1 MIRTLYIVLFLFLS
15 DLMLVQN
22 RLEAAQSDD
31 YQDGMVMIDEGNWES
46 ALNLWIETR
55 DSLSAIGEADFRI
68 ARKFIEVAT
77 QKERADL
84 YSLASEFYM
93 WGLQAQDVNSLHDE
107 VLEEIRMM
115 EPIIPESLFRDWN
128 AMIQNRDDKIFAEI
142 RGFWVLN
149 DPVPDTPINERL
161 IEHWERIAYAR
172 SNFTTNDRTV
182 YGSDERGLI
191 YVKMGEPEKIESG
204 NFMLNNS
211 RIQFFAR
218 EIIRQQQNEV
228 DSFGQDQYS
237 AGGGGGVQEMAM
249 ESYYMNNIA
258 KTITDRVLS
267 QRISSKYEVWVYSG
281 GLMNIPENLIFIFG
295 EDASTG
301 SFGLVRSPEDFI
313 PIGAYRPLQVRGSN
327 FRFNSGPI
335 LQLSIYDDLK
345 KVDDKFL
352 DIFNDISDRMMS
364 DESIISESAT
374 SYLMV
379 KYADELEAMRNAAPI
394 QYSIYDR
401 NLVDFQLSAKRFLFY
416 DENEQP
422 YYLLVAF
429 SEPHE
434 AILIDNARFTD
445 NFENLDPR
453 YFLKHTLTV
462 YDSSWN
468 VRQRLQDFPEVSFE
482 REDVMDTLLPSNSL
496 FRVPAYDDDTKVHLS
511 ASVFNETL
519 SERGYSNRPQAFI
532 VPDYIVGSGF
542 VEIQFDNA
550 DENFSYEPIGGEFAA
565 SDLVLGYRSDFD
577 LDEDLFVPFYIPPDN
592 VLSKSVDLYFLIETY
607 NIPYSSGGFYEFNLE
622 YQVSPNDERSTLS
635 RLFRRSLTSEQQI
648 NLTFESE
655 RPTSKNVISVD
666 ISDYMSGKYTLRII
680 ISDPANEKQII
691 READFEIVD

>member
-1 MIRTLYIVLFLFLS
+1 MI
-15 DLMLVQN
+15 
-22 RLEAAQSDD
+22 E
-31 YQDGMVMIDEGNWES
+31 EGNWQN

-55 DSLSAIGEADFRI
+55 DSLSAIGETDFRI

-77 QKERADL
+77 QNQRTDL
-84 YSLASEFYM
+84 YPLASEFYM
-93 WGLQAQDVNSLHDE
+93 WGLQVQDIDRVYDE
-107 VLEEIRMM
+107 LMEEIRMM
-115 EPIIPESLFRDWN
+115 EPIIPESLFRDWRS
-128 AMIQNRDDKIFAEI
+128 MIQNRDDQIFADI
-142 RGFWVLN
+142 RGYWVLN

-161 IEHWERIAYAR
+161 IEHWERIAYVR
-172 SNFTTNDRTV
+172 LNYTNNRRTV

-204 NFMLNNS
+204 NFTLNNS

-218 EIIRQQQNEV
+218 EILRQQQYEV

-237 AGGGGGVQEMAM
+237 GGGGGGVEDMAM
-249 ESYYMNNIA
+249 ESYYMNNLA
-258 KTITDRVLS
+258 KAVTDRVLS
-267 QRISSKYEVWVYSG
+267 QRISSKYEVWIYSG
-281 GLMNIPENLIFIFG
+281 GLMSIPENLIFIFG
-295 EDASTG
+295 EDAATG

-313 PIGAYRPLQVRGSN
+313 PTGAYRPLQVRGSN

-364 DESIISESAT
+364 DESIISESA
-374 SYLMV
+374 SNYLMV
-379 KYADELEAMRNAAPI
+379 KYADELEAMRSAAPN
-394 QYSIYDR
+394 QYSIYDK

-422 YYLLVAF
+422 YFLLVAF

-445 NFENLDPR
+445 NFEDLDPK

-462 YDSSWN
+462 YDSAWN
-468 VRQRLQDFPEVSFE
+468 ARERLQDFPEVSFE
-482 REDVMDTLLPSNSL
+482 RDDVIDNLLPSNSL
-496 FRVPAYDDDTKVHLS
+496 FRIPAYDDDAKVHLS

-519 SERGYSNRPQAFI
+519 SEQGYSNKHQSFI

-542 VEIQFDNA
+542 VEI
-550 DENFSYEPIGGEFAA
+550 NFEESNVNNTYQPIDGEFAA
-565 SDLVLGYRSDFD
+565 SDLVVGYRSEFD
-577 LDEDLFVPFYIPPDN
+577 LEEDLFIPFYIPVDN
-592 VLSKSVDLYFLIETY
+592 ILSKSVDLYFLIETY
-607 NIPYSSGGFYEFNLE
+607 NIPYESGGFYEFNLE
-622 YQVSPNDERSTLS
+622 YQVIPNDERSAFS

-655 RPTSKNVISVD
+655 SPISKNFISVD
-666 ISDYMSGKYTLRII
+666 ISDYRPGKYTLRII
-680 ISDPANEKQII
+680 ISDPADEKQIL
-691 READFEIVD
+691 REVDFEIVE